1 MARINKIG
9 LTRWVLLLFATLY
22 LSGCTASMQA
32 KSNFKEAE
40 QLAAEEKFDQAIEKY
55 AQAVDLDPGRKAYK
69 LKLLSARTRAA
80 AEHAQKARL
89 LTKQG
94 EFDQALNEYSR
105 ARQYNAGIEYI
116 DREISDLQN
125 LVEAERFAEEGAG
138 LYEKGKR
145 SLAGKAIDRALQ
157 LDANNAR
164 ALAISDLL
172 RRDQSVI
179 TMDGIELD
187 MASSEPFT
195 LSFKETRIKDVF
207 AVLTKLSGINFIF
220 DEKVRDENISLFQEK
235 ATFAQAMELILQMN
249 GLQKKVLNSKTI
261 IIYPQTREKEKQYDD
276 QVIQTFFLSNI
287 DAKKAVN
294 LLRTM
299 LQLRKVYVH
308 EERNALVVRDKP
320 EVIKLAEQI
329 LAAADREN
337 SEVILALELVS
348 VSDADTLKIGTTLS
362 TYSISVGESKDGTN
376 LVSSGLSGGIV
387 GNAITSLNGLETYF
401 TLPSAIFDFAKTLN
415 STNILANPKIR
426 VRNKEKAKV
435 HVGTREP
442 IVTTIQTDTSTA
454 SNVQYI
460 DVGIK
465 LDVEPNIQL
474 DNTVET
480 KIKLEV
486 SQVIA
491 REQAGSIDAPVT
503 ALTIATTNA
512 ETVLTLRDGEQT
524 IIGGLFEQTDS
535 RQKKTI
541 PFIGEIPFLGALF
554 SGYDNTDG
562 KREILLSITPYIVK
576 RVNVP
581 DVGVATIW
589 SGGEDNLKSGPN
601 FGAFVQPLQSEVEA
615 TTPQS
620 APAVRSQQADMSAD
634 KKMAEKAEVLWET
647 SGEEDKQEVSAGS
660 AIQAASPEV
669 VDEPAESSTSDVQ
682 TAEEAVPTEV
692 VAEQEEVTAPKAST
706 VNFVGPQQVELGKV
720 FAVTVQVN
728 DIGDLYSA
736 PLFVNYDP
744 EILELV
750 DISEG
755 TFLKQD
761 GQPTVFSST
770 PNSATGQVIVGY
782 KQGPGGQ
789 GASGS
794 GDLFILNFKPIAAGT
809 TRLEVNRANFRNP
822 QGVRLQVVPETAMIE
837 VR

>member
-1 MARINKIG
+1 
-9 LTRWVLLLFATLY
+9 
-22 LSGCTASMQA
+22 MQA

-40 QLAAEEKFDQAIEKY
+40 QLASEEKFDQAIEKY
-55 AQAVDLDPGRKAYK
+55 AQAVELDPGRKAYK

-116 DREISDLQN
+116 DREITDLQN

-138 LYEKGKR
+138 LYEKGNR

-164 ALAISDLL
+164 ALAINDLL
-172 RRDQSVI
+172 SRDQSVI

-195 LSFKETRIKDVF
+195 LSFKETKIKDVF

-220 DEKVRDENISLFQEK
+220 DEKVHDEKISLFQEK

-276 QVIQTFFLSNI
+276 QVIQTFFLSSI

-362 TYSISVGESKDGTN
+362 TYSVSVGESKDGTN
-376 LVSSGLSGGIV
+376 LVSSGLSGGTV

-454 SNVQYI
+454 SNVQYV

-491 REQAGSIDAPVT
+491 REEAGSIDAPVT

-535 RQKKTI
+535 RQKTTI

-554 SGYDNTDG
+554 SGYDNSDG

-581 DVGVATIW
+581 DVDVATIW

-620 APAVRSQQADMSAD
+620 APAVRAQQVDMSAD
-634 KKMAEKAEVLWET
+634 KDMAERAEVLGET
-647 SGEEDKQEVSAGS
+647 SGDEVKQEVSAGS
-660 AIQAASPEV
+660 AKQAASTAA
-669 VDEPAESSTSDVQ
+669 VDEPEESSITDVQ
-682 TAEEAVPTEV
+682 AAEEAVPTEV
-692 VAEQEEVTAPKAST
+692 IAEQEEITAPKAST
-706 VNFVGPQQVELGKV
+706 VNFVGPQQVELGKN

-728 DIGDLYSA
+728 DIEDLYSA

-744 EILELV
+744 EVLELV

-755 TFLKQD
+755 TFLKQE
-761 GQPTVFSST
+761 GQLTVFSST
-770 PNSATGQVIVGY
+770 PNSATGQVIIGY
-782 KQGPGGQ
+782 KQGSGGQ

-794 GDLFILNFKPIAAGT
+794 GDLFVLNFKPIAVGA
-809 TRLEVNRANFRNP
+809 TRLEVNRVNFRNP
-822 QGVRLQVVPETAMIE
+822 QGVRLQVAPETVMIE